1 METTEINLK
10 TSYTYTPNKA
20 LSILQGKCPRCQSG
34 KVFKY
39 TTANVRN
46 FTDMNENCP
55 VCGLHF
61 EIEPGFFW
69 GAMYVSYTIT
79 TGMMLVFGG
88 LTYLIG
94 NNPDFWWY
102 VGMICIP
109 VILSTTLL
117 FRYSRILMLY
127 LFSSVHFDK
136 KFASPQ

>member
-1 METTEINLK
+1 METTGQNLK
-10 TSYTYTPNKA
+10 MSNSFTPNKA

-34 KVFKY
+34 KIFKY

-46 FTDMNENCP
+46 FTDMHENCP
-55 VCGLHF
+55 ACGLHF

-79 TGMMLVFGG
+79 TGMMLVLGG
-88 LTYLIG
+88 LTYFVG

-102 VGMICIP
+102 VGIICAP

-136 KFASPQ
+136 KFVASK